1 MKSIAK
7 LLVAVAVNAVALFA
21 AAYVVKGFNL
31 NVTVESIVFL
41 AAILTIL
48 NLIVKPLL
56 KLILGPL
63 IVLTLGLGLIL
74 VNMVILYILD
84 IISPDITIGGIV
96 PLIYSSLIIGV
107 VNFIFHFATK
117 E

>member
-1 MKSIAK
+1 MKLVAK
-7 LLVAVAVNAVALFA
+7 LLVALVANAAALFA
-21 AAYVVKGFNL
+21 AAYFVKDFNL
-31 NVTVESIVFL
+31 NATVQSVIFL
-41 AAILTIL
+41 AAVLTLL
-48 NLIVKPLL
+48 NLFLKPLL

-84 IISPDITIGGIV
+84 TISPDLTIVGVV
-96 PLIYSSLIIGV
+96 PLLYSALIIGV
-107 VNFIFHFATK
+107 VNFVFHFATK